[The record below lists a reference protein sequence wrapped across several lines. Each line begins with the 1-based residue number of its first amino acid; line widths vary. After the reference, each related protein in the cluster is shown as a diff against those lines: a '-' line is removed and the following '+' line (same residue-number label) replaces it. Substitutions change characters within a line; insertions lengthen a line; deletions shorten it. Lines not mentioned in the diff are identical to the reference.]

1 MAGRGK
7 GLKLSQRL
15 EDYIE
20 AVLVQVRQHGV
31 ARVRD
36 IAAAT
41 NVSKSSVTAALKQ
54 LAQKG
59 LIEHAPYEFVTLTER
74 GREVAKRIL
83 RKHNLLTSFLI
94 NVLGIDRDLA
104 EKNACRIE
112 HVIDSKVLERLN
124 LLASYIQQ
132 CPLGANEWLERF
144 SAYVK
149 QQESGMST
157 SKDEQAEPAGAGAG
171 DKQITL
177 EQMKPGQ
184 SGKVK
189 KIKADGLT
197 RQRLMDMGLTP
208 GADFFVERVAPLGDP
223 VEIKV
228 RDYHLSLRKAEA
240 SCIIVEPMEQ

>member
-149 QQESGMST
+149 QQESRMST
-157 SKDEQAEPAGAGAG
+157 SKDEQAEPAGAGDG
-171 DKQITL
+171 NKQITL

-240 SCIIVEPMEQ
+240 SCIIVEPMGQ

>member
-1 MAGRGK
+1 MSIPEKGK
-7 GLKLSQRL
+7 RLSHRL

-20 AVLVQVRQHGV
+20 AVLILVRQHGV

-41 NVSKSSVTAALKQ
+41 NVSKSTVTAALKQ
-54 LAQKG
+54 LTQEG
-59 LIEHAPYEFVTLTER
+59 LVKHAPYEFVTLTPR
-74 GREVAKRIL
+74 GRKVAKQIL
-83 RKHNLLTSFLI
+83 QKHNLLTSFLV
-94 NVLGIDRDLA
+94 NVLGIDRPRA
-104 EKNACRIE
+104 EENACRIE
-112 HVIDSKVLERLN
+112 HVIDDKVLGRLD

-144 SAYVK
+144 SAYVH

-157 SKDEQAEPAGAGAG
+157 SKDGQAEPARTGAG

-240 SCIIVEPMEQ
+240 SCIIVEPMGQ